1 LQEVEDALRGLGET
15 RAKLNRDLAEAKEI
29 ITDETASYAEKK
41 KAINDVR
48 TAEGK
53 QTEGIN
59 NAKQ

>member
-53 QTEGIN
+53 QTEQN
-59 NAKQ
+59 

>member
-1 LQEVEDALRGLGET
+1 MLRGLGET

-41 KAINDVR
+41 KAINDG

-53 QTEGIN
+53 QTE
-59 NAKQ
+59 QD